1 MEPCPP
7 SVGYGD
13 DKGKNLM
20 LIRKNTRRYFGIA
33 AAYLRARRED
43 KTIDTGGYRNDI
55 LMPMLRLK
63 LNGRLEYTVSV
74 SLPLSK

>member
-33 AAYLRARRED
+33 AAYLRVRRED
-43 KTIDTGGYRNDI
+43 ESGYRNDI

-63 LNGRLEYTVSV
+63 LKGRLEYTVSV